1 MPGACY
7 TNDAALAPSFVAAL
21 ECLSHQVNVA
31 DALEAVVDTST
42 RHLNQ
47 VIYYVL
53 DLFRVNK
60 IGHAELRS
68 QFLFAGVYIHANNTS
83 CTHQLGSL
91 NNIQANT
98 TQTEYRDGG
107 AGLDLH
113 SERYRPDAS
122 GHTATNVADLVKGRV
137 LPNFRYCD
145 LRQHGV
151 I

>member
-21 ECLSHQVNVA
+21 ECLAHHIDVTNT
-31 DALEAVVDTST
+31 LKAVVDTAAG
-42 RHLNQ
+42 HLNQ
-47 VIYYVL
+47 VIYDVL

-68 QFLFAGVYIHANNTS
+68 QFLLLNHANNTT
-83 CTHQLGSL
+83 CTDQLGAL

-107 AGLDLH
+107 AGLDFIVN
-113 SERYRPDAS
+113 A
-122 GHTATNVADLVKGRV
+122 TARCRWSPAANVADLVEGRV
-137 LPNFRYCD
+137 LSHFATAIRAARCN
-145 LRQHGV
+145 
-151 I
+151 